1 MKFYIASSFQN
12 KAQVQELRDLLK
24 NEGYTHTYDWTK
36 NERATTFEEL
46 GRIGTSE
53 LDAVKESDFL
63 IALLPGGK
71 GTHIE
76 IGIALGLG
84 IPVYLYSGEEIT
96 DPVTSSSFYH
106 TSGVTICS
114 GTLTDLFHKV
124 VQEKKHAG
132 IQ

>member
-1 MKFYIASSFQN
+1 MNFYIASSFQN

-24 NEGYTHTYDWTK
+24 DEGFLHTYDWTL
-36 NERATTFEEL
+36 NERAATFADLE
-46 GRIGTSE
+46 RIGSAE
-53 LDAVKESDFL
+53 LDAVKKSDFL
-63 IALLPGGK
+63 IVLLPGGK

-76 IGIALGLG
+76 MGIALGLD
-84 IPVYLYSGEEIT
+84 IPVYLYSEEEIT

-106 TSGVTICS
+106 TSGVTVCT
-114 GTLTDLFHKV
+114 GTITDLLDTI